1 MHLKFLD
8 KYRFEIIAPGWGSFN
23 AFPSNDELKFKWS
36 REKEQMFIFRKKLN
50 TSLIFVNNVKG
61 GVSDFDKLYAVE
73 SSTIFNCQDVQLNV
87 YMICEGSEH
96 LWFRGKLAFVEG
108 DWDVDHCV
116 LRITP
121 RVFDVYDCIFNMWEK
136 ELNIF
141 GVDKIKINIKGAD
154 ICNLPKEVVLEN
166 IISEQSVLETIT
178 CYETFA
184 TNVFNVGRFS
194 AKCLP
199 NYPNQKGWAIYKN
212 TNQAFDFSTK
222 LQVETTWAREKA
234 ITACLNG
241 LPNPPLGD
249 GWILLENNC
258 PTGCTW
264 VRKPPESQFKDGVFK
279 NIKFTNGR
287 RLNDVIKYLVGDWP
301 SQVCFP
307 SCNYKVKSN
316 FFGIDPDADPL
327 SVNNIAYQK
336 AVQRCWRLVIYHITD
351 VARWDIGTP
360 TTLQYKDE
368 SKRPLFITLKKLL
381 GDLRVMFNAHWYIDE
396 TTPIPTLRIE
406 HYSWFKKNF
415 MLDLIQD
422 SVDGKSKFYKFTNGS
437 FKYNYSKENLPKK
450 ENFKFMYQTDIGV
463 SGDFD
468 GVPIEYPENC
478 SATQDDNFQCEL
490 FTTHVNH
497 IISNPSKFE
506 GSEGYVLMESDGEG
520 HFVRDIG
527 AISKK
532 PQLNGL
538 LSFAN
543 LHEAF
548 HQHGRP
554 VRSGKMNSINRVFKS
569 YKKAKVQRLQIPF
582 CCTDMLQFNALD
594 LVKTQLG
601 WGDVNDVTYTEP
613 SEVLDLELY
622 HT

>member
-1 MHLKFLD
+1 VPKD
-8 KYRFEIIAPGWGSFN
+8 TPIVP
-23 AFPSNDELKFKWS
+23 ND
-36 REKEQMFIFRKKLN
+36 
-50 TSLIFVNNVKG
+50 
-61 GVSDFDKLYAVE
+61 
-73 SSTIFNCQDVQLNV
+73 NCL
-87 YMICEGSEH
+87 
-96 LWFRGKLAFVEG
+96 
-108 DWDVDHCV
+108 
-116 LRITP
+116 
-121 RVFDVYDCIFNMWEK
+121 
-136 ELNIF
+136 
-141 GVDKIKINIKGAD
+141 VDKKFWWEYKTTVY
-154 ICNLPKEVVLEN
+154 P
-166 IISEQSVLETIT
+166 
-178 CYETFA
+178 
-184 TNVFNVGRFS
+184 TND
-194 AKCLP
+194 P
-199 NYPNQKGWAIYKN
+199 NYIQIW
-212 TNQAFDFSTK
+212 
-222 LQVETTWAREKA
+222 TTWVRERGY
-234 ITACLNG
+234 TVCLNG
-241 LPNPPLGD
+241 LPVPPVGD
-249 GWILLENNC
+249 GWVLYQNNC
-258 PTGCTW
+258 PNHSIW
-264 VRKPPESQFKDGVFK
+264 FRNPPDAQFEDGKFK
-279 NIKFTNGR
+279 NVKFSNGR
-287 RLNDVIKYLVGDWP
+287 RLNSILRYLVGDWHP
-301 SQVCFP
+301 QVCFP
-307 SCNYKVKSN
+307 SCNYKLKSN
-316 FFGIDPDADPL
+316 FFGINPDPDPL
-327 SVNNIAYQK
+327 SVDNIAYQK
-336 AVQRCWRLVIYHITD
+336 AVERCWNLIIFHITD
-351 VARWDIGTP
+351 IARWEIGEP
-360 TTLQYKDE
+360 ATLLYKDE

-381 GDLRVMFNAHWYIDE
+381 GDLRIMFNVHWYIDE
-396 TTPIPTLRIE
+396 TTPIPTLRLE

-450 ENFKFMYQTDIGV
+450 EIYKFMYQTDVGV

-468 GVPIEYPENC
+468 GLPIEYPENC
-478 SATQDDNFQCEL
+478 SATQEDNYQCEL

-582 CCTDMLQFNALD
+582 CCTDIKQFNPLD

-601 WGDVNDVTYTEP
+601 WGDVNDVTYSEP